1 MLKFT
6 HIVYLSMLQK
16 GVQDLFY
23 MYILSELFV
32 KIKKDLV
39 SRHSEKPGLWITQ
52 DRLTDKLTG
61 FLEKIEL
68 SLNLSSGFCI
78 TESVLSNCK
87 AISL

>member
-1 MLKFT
+1 
-6 HIVYLSMLQK
+6 MLQK

-39 SRHSEKPGLWITQ
+39 SRHSEKPGLLITQ

-61 FLEKIEL
+61 FL
-68 SLNLSSGFCI
+68 
-78 TESVLSNCK
+78 
-87 AISL
+87 